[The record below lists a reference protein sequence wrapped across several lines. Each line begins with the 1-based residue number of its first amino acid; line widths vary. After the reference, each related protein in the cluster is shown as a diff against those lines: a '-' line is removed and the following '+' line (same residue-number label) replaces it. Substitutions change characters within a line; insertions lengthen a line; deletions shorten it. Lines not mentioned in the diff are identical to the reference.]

1 MQKATEKQQRAV
13 IHSSVQ
19 TNLQSIFER
28 VDLSA
33 LPDAAQIPDR
43 FADLIDRKRF
53 SPELAEK
60 ALQVNRQYTASLNPK
75 SFEDVLS
82 RDEASLSV
90 LRTYRGEAV
99 ATAWL
104 ISRIARL
111 SKFFN
116 VGRGMDDEACA
127 MTADLI
133 LSEFYYLRISDI
145 LLCFRWAAAGKF
157 GKVYDRFDGST
168 ILGWLREYD
177 GMRHTAIMDR
187 NEQAHEN
194 KKSMGWNNIPEEWKE
209 KIRTLA
215 EKIDRKSEI
224 LSNSQQDAAKRFRFS
239 DLTAF
244 LASSGYDITKFGET
258 YQKKIKA
265 AYNALKS
272 PQMDF
277 DVFAEVEFEKFLE
290 RIAANDLPDW
300 LEECKISEPSQ
311 DTKND

>member
-1 MQKATEKQQRAV
+1 MFF
-13 IHSSVQ
+13 
-19 TNLQSIFER
+19 L
-28 VDLSA
+28 
-33 LPDAAQIPDR
+33 
-43 FADLIDRKRF
+43 
-53 SPELAEK
+53 
-60 ALQVNRQYTASLNPK
+60 
-75 SFEDVLS
+75 

-104 ISRIARL
+104 ISRIAKL

-145 LLCFRWAAAGKF
+145 LLCFRWAASGHF

-187 NEQAHEN
+187 NEQVHEN
-194 KKSMGWNNIPEEWKE
+194 KKSMGWNNVPEQWKE
-209 KIRTLA
+209 KIRELA
-215 EKIDRKSEI
+215 EKIDRKSEN

-244 LASSGYDITKFGET
+244 LASSGYDLTKFGET
-258 YQKKIKA
+258 YQKK
-265 AYNALKS
+265 NKS
-272 PQMDF
+272 RLQRF
-277 DVFAEVEFEKFLE
+277 KSTSNGFRRFCRSRV
-290 RIAANDLPDW
+290 
-300 LEECKISEPSQ
+300 
-311 DTKND
+311 